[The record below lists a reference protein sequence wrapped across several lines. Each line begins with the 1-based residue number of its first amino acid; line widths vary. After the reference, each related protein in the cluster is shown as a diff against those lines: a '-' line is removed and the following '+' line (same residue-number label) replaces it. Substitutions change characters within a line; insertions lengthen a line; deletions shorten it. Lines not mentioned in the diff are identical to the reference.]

1 MNKGNK
7 ICLNQIILLN
17 FVLNISE
24 PFEDNFLIVT
34 DWTHNK
40 IYFVS
45 LVSDETRAF
54 DIESGGNPN
63 AVVYNPVEKTVIWA
77 DTKDKMIH
85 SAFLN
90 GSNHRIIINEGKNIL
105 HLTHCIPIDSL
116 NIFYCQNIYSNGVG
130 SQVLT
135 TLVSTLPLHSIYT
148 Q

>member
-1 MNKGNK
+1 M
-7 ICLNQIILLN
+7 LTLLPVVSVLSTDWSDN
-17 FVLNISE
+17 VRHEESMIQHFLLKFVFNISV
-24 PFEDNFLIVT
+24 PFEDNVLIVT

-77 DTKDKMIH
+77 DTKDNMIH

-105 HLTHCIPIDSL
+105 HLTHCISID
-116 NIFYCQNIYSNGVG
+116 
-130 SQVLT
+130 
-135 TLVSTLPLHSIYT
+135 LPM
-148 Q
+148 